1 METYWLCF
9 TLLSDA
15 TFGRGEGL
23 AGLVDQEVDHDR
35 YGLPYLR
42 GRTLKGLLNEECA
55 NILYALTQQ
64 ETDVARWR
72 KAAQRLL
79 GGPGS
84 TLGDDAWLR
93 VGPARLPADLRQAVR
108 QALEAPRATL
118 RPADVLDSLTTIRRQ
133 TAVDEKTGVPDEGT
147 LRAMR
152 VVLRQTPLEARL
164 TFIDGD
170 REQEDLPLLTACILA
185 LRRAGTGRNR
195 GRGRLRASLHADQDG
210 YPGQDITREQFR
222 LFAQEVRR

>member
-23 AGLVDQEVDHDR
+23 AGLVDQEVDHDQ

-55 NILYALTQQ
+55 NILYALKQQ
-64 ETDVARWR
+64 GADLERWES
-72 KAAQRLL
+72 AAQRLL

-84 TLGDDAWLR
+84 TLADDAWLR
-93 VGPARLPADLRQAVR
+93 VGAARLPADLRQAVH
-108 QALEAPRATL
+108 QALEAPNATL
-118 RPADVLDSLTTIRRQ
+118 SPADVLDSLTAIRRQ
-133 TAVDEKTGVPDEGT
+133 TAVDEKTGVPEEGT

-164 TFIDGD
+164 TFLNGA
-170 REQEDLPLLTACILA
+170 RQNDLPLLAACVLA

-195 GRGRLRASLHADQDG
+195 GRGRLWATLHADQDKC
-210 YPGQDITREQFR
+210 PGDDITLQQFKI
-222 LFAQEVRR
+222 FAQEVRR